1 MVHPDYREKG
11 LPVAMAREAMN
22 ALALHYPIFLN
33 FSRSSNSLPGYRRWE
48 FSPMCERELLETK
61 EGLGRVRRKLRPSRI
76 LPPGR
81 ACPGWRA

>member
-48 FSPMCERELLETK
+48 FSPMCER
-61 EGLGRVRRKLRPSRI
+61 PI
-76 LPPGR
+76 Q
-81 ACPGWRA
+81 